1 MSTYEQGKPQVPGR
15 AVSMPGKQVS
25 MLACLRGLII
35 VCSALI
41 ATCGQPPS
49 LLDEV
54 LSLGELRVVT
64 RNSPTTFYTGANGPE
79 GPEYDLVKGFAAF
92 IGVELRLQ
100 TSERFA
106 DLIPAV
112 EDGRAHL
119 AAAGLTV
126 TPERAARVDFGP
138 RYQEVKQYL
147 IYKIGSTRPR
157 SIEDIAGKRLE
168 VIASSSYA
176 ETLRQAQ
183 SMRPELV
190 WTENPH
196 ADLAELLAGVASR
209 KIDYTV
215 ADSTLFHIYQNF
227 VPEIRVGFELTTGD
241 SLAWAFPQRHDRS
254 LIEQAE
260 AYMEMIRNNGDL
272 DRIMERYYHRTRR
285 FDYVGTR
292 RFIRDTT
299 RTLPRFLD
307 LFEAAGAAQQV
318 DWRLLAAIGYQ
329 ESHWDPQAISPT
341 GVRGIMML
349 TERTARIMGL
359 DDRVDPAQSIA
370 GGARYFSRSKHR
382 LPASI
387 HEPDR
392 TWFALAA
399 YNVGY
404 GHVQDAR
411 KITRELGQD
420 PNRWA
425 HVKQSLRLLA
435 RQSWYVNTVHGYARG
450 WEPVMYVEN
459 IRNYYDIL
467 IWLTRELPAE
477 PVAAETAVPAIADE
491 SSARNRRSGFSGK
504 PLPTIA

>member
-1 MSTYEQGKPQVPGR
+1 MSIHEQVGSCVRVLTGAR
-15 AVSMPGKQVS
+15 SRWALV
-25 MLACLRGLII
+25 I

-79 GPEYDLVKGFAAF
+79 GPEYDLVKGFAEF

-106 DLIPAV
+106 DLIPTV
-112 EDGRAHL
+112 VDGRAHL

-138 RYQEVKQYL
+138 RYQTVKQYL
-147 IYKIGSTRPR
+147 IYKLGSARPR
-157 SIEDIAGKRLE
+157 SIEDVDGKKLE

-183 SMRPELV
+183 MARPELV

-196 ADLAELLAGVASR
+196 ADLAELLVGVASR

-215 ADSTLFHIYQNF
+215 ADSTLFNIYQNF
-227 VPEIRVGFELTTGD
+227 VPDIRMGFELTTGD
-241 SLAWAFPQRHDRS
+241 SLAWAFPRRHDRS
-254 LIEQAE
+254 LIERAE
-260 AYMEMIRNNGDL
+260 AYMKRIRDNGDL
-272 DRIMERYYHRTRR
+272 DRILGRYYHRTQR

-292 RFIRDTT
+292 RFIRDYTG
-299 RTLPRFLD
+299 TLPRYRD
-307 LFEAAGAAQQV
+307 LFEAAAAEEHM

-329 ESHWDPQAISPT
+329 ESLWDPQAVSPT

-349 TERTARIMGL
+349 TETTAGVMGL
-359 DDRVDPAQSIA
+359 DDRIDPAQSIT
-370 GGARYFSRSKHR
+370 GGAKYFSRTKRR

-387 HEPDR
+387 QEPDR

-411 KITRELGQD
+411 HITRKLGKN
-420 PNRWA
+420 PNLWA
-425 HVKQSLRLLA
+425 HVKKALPLLTQ
-435 RQSWYVNTVHGYARG
+435 RSWYANTTHGYARG

-467 IWLTRELPAE
+467 TWLTRDTPAE
-477 PVAAETAVPAIADE
+477 PTTPEAATPTIAYE
-491 SSARNRRSGFSGK
+491 SSARGMPDGSGIAAGSRSYGFGA
-504 PLPTIA
+504 PM